1 MWTWGSHVGSTLQKR
16 TFNPETHT
24 GPHTGEATLTFK
36 TRAFVNHDS
45 DCIKVPPYPQ
55 STSIL
60 HSQEKYNHT
69 TLFQD
74 NPFFPSP
81 FLTPTQES
89 LIATRIKKNQGTNAL
104 TTLLLHTQQC
114 I

>member
-1 MWTWGSHVGSTLQKR
+1 MILTASR
-16 TFNPETHT
+16 Y
-24 GPHTGEATLTFK
+24 PHTPKAQASFIHRKSATT
-36 TRAFVNHDS
+36 
-45 DCIKVPPYPQ
+45 
-55 STSIL
+55 
-60 HSQEKYNHT
+60 T
-69 TLFQD
+69 TLSQD

-89 LIATRIKKNQGTNAL
+89 LAATTIKKNQGTNAL